1 MTTDYKFEGWMGEDE
16 RSAEGNMV
24 WQEYEPKKWEETD
37 VDIRITHCGICG
49 SDIHVLRS
57 GWRQAPYPV
66 VVGHEIVGVAV
77 RVGSQAEGGIKV
89 GDIVGVGAQSDAC
102 LNRKLAMITMS
113 DLSAMSDKTQGG
125 YARYHR
131 CPSHFVIRIPEGV
144 APEYAAPLL
153 CGGVT
158 VYSPLKQFGAGPGKK
173 VGIVG
178 VGGLGHFA
186 VLFARALGADEVI
199 GISRRESKRQ
209 EAMDLGCTDYIATA
223 DEEGWETKNSR
234 RLDLIISTVSS
245 PKMPLADYIGLL
257 RLDGTL
263 VQVGLP
269 EGQLPFRPGSLTG
282 ARRRIAGSSIGSP
295 GEIKEMLQ
303 LVADKNVKP

>member
-1 MTTDYKFEGWMGEDE
+1 MHYL
-16 RSAEGNMV
+16 V
-24 WQEYEPKKWEETD
+24 PQ
-37 VDIRITHCGICG
+37 
-49 SDIHVLRS
+49 
-57 GWRQAPYPV
+57 RQAPYPV

-102 LNRKLAMITMS
+102 LNRKLGDDNNERPKCNECASGEENYCTRMAPTYGS
-113 DLSAMSDKTQGG
+113 KFLSTGDKTQGG

-131 CPSHFVIRIPEGV
+131 CPSHFVFRIPEGV

-186 VLFARALGADEVI
+186 VLFARALGADEVV

-245 PKMPLADYIGLL
+245 PKVCCDSQITPIDH
-257 RLDGTL
+257 
-263 VQVGLP
+263 
-269 EGQLPFRPGSLTG
+269 
-282 ARRRIAGSSIGSP
+282 
-295 GEIKEMLQ
+295 
-303 LVADKNVKP
+303 